1 MAHKGSKCLSNV
13 NIQKFVFFLSI
24 VLMSHSSSY
33 FLERNILTSYVGPL
47 TQTRIG
53 VSIGPIKGR
62 YVFLIPKLEMCIHFL
77 YSVTIYDDS
86 AFYFAEIIALS
97 SWEGTPTQIRML
109 LCSITFHACVCVGVR
124 SGGCMMGRYVFF
136 MSKS

>member
-1 MAHKGSKCLSNV
+1 MAHKGSICLSNV
-13 NIQKFVFFLSI
+13 NIQKFVCFLSI

-53 VSIGPIKGR
+53 VNSVTVPSIGPIKGQ

-97 SWEGTPTQIRML
+97 SWEGTPSQIRML
-109 LCSITFHACVCVGVR
+109 LYSITFHACVCVGVR
-124 SGGCMMGRYVFF
+124 SGGA
-136 MSKS
+136 